1 VSQSATLRLEI
12 NPPIAEI
19 VLDRPRQRNAV
30 NHQMLDELQAALDA
44 TAHDADVHVVLIRA
58 EGPAFCAGNDMK
70 ERAGFSVAQVSA
82 RRRRGHDVLN
92 ALEGH
97 PRPCIAV
104 VHGAAV
110 AAGVELA
117 LCCDFILAGEAATFR
132 YPEGVRGP
140 GAGTRRLPERLGK
153 AIAKELLYTGRII
166 DAHEAQQLRLVNHV
180 FPDDQLLS
188 AARDMAL
195 TIAHGRPVAL
205 TLTKR
210 AIDSGVEPTAGE
222 AERLEQEAIDAA
234 LRFQDEHRAR
244 ASQPGERA

>member
-1 VSQSATLRLEI
+1 MSQSAMLRLEL

-19 VLDRPRQRNAV
+19 VLDRPQQRNAV
-30 NHQMLDELQAALDA
+30 NHQMLDELQAALNA
-44 TAHDADVHVVLIRA
+44 TANDSAVRVVLIRA

-70 ERAGFSVAQVSA
+70 ERAGFSVAQVSD
-82 RRRRGHDVLN
+82 RRRRGHEVLN

-140 GAGTRRLPERLGK
+140 GAGTRRLPERVGK

-166 DAHEAQQLRLVNHV
+166 DAHEAQELRLVNRV
-180 FPDDQLLS
+180 LPDDQLLTVAREM
-188 AARDMAL
+188 AA
-195 TIAHGRPVAL
+195 TIARGRPVAL

-210 AIDSGVEPTAGE
+210 AIDNGVEPSTDE
-222 AERLEQEAIDAA
+222 AERLEQEAIEAA
-234 LRFQDEHRAR
+234 LRFQEEHRTR
-244 ASQPGERA
+244 AK

>member
-1 VSQSATLRLEI
+1 MSQSAMLRLEL

-19 VLDRPRQRNAV
+19 VLDRPQQRNAV
-30 NHQMLDELQAALDA
+30 NHQMLDELQAALNA
-44 TAHDADVHVVLIRA
+44 TANDSAVRVVLIRA

-70 ERAGFSVAQVSA
+70 ERAGFSVAQVSD
-82 RRRRGHDVLN
+82 RRRRGHEVLN

-140 GAGTRRLPERLGK
+140 GAGTRRLPERVGK

-166 DAHEAQQLRLVNHV
+166 DAHEAQELRLVNRV
-180 FPDDQLLS
+180 LPDDQLLTVAREM
-188 AARDMAL
+188 AA
-195 TIAHGRPVAL
+195 TIARGRPVAL

-210 AIDSGVEPTAGE
+210 AIDNGVEPSAE
-222 AERLEQEAIDAA
+222 DAERLEQEAIEAA
-234 LRFQDEHRAR
+234 LRFQEEHRTR
-244 ASQPGERA
+244 AK

>member
-1 VSQSATLRLEI
+1 MSQSAMLRLEL

-19 VLDRPRQRNAV
+19 VLDWPQQRNAV
-30 NHQMLDELQAALDA
+30 NHQMLDELQAALNA
-44 TAHDADVHVVLIRA
+44 TANDSAVRVVLIRA

-70 ERAGFSVAQVSA
+70 ERAGFSVAQVSD
-82 RRRRGHDVLN
+82 RRRRGHEVLN

-140 GAGTRRLPERLGK
+140 GAGTRRLPERVGK

-166 DAHEAQQLRLVNHV
+166 DAHEAQELRLVNRV
-180 FPDDQLLS
+180 LPDDQLLTVAREM
-188 AARDMAL
+188 AA
-195 TIAHGRPVAL
+195 TIARGRPVAL

-210 AIDSGVEPTAGE
+210 AIDNGVEPSAE
-222 AERLEQEAIDAA
+222 DAERLEQEAIEAA
-234 LRFQDEHRAR
+234 LRFQEEHRTR
-244 ASQPGERA
+244 AK

>member
-1 VSQSATLRLEI
+1 MLRLEL

-19 VLDRPRQRNAV
+19 VLDRPQQRNAV
-30 NHQMLDELQAALDA
+30 NHQMLDELQAALNA
-44 TAHDADVHVVLIRA
+44 TANDSAVRVVLIRA

-70 ERAGFSVAQVSA
+70 ERAGFSVAQVSD
-82 RRRRGHDVLN
+82 RRRRGHEVLN

-140 GAGTRRLPERLGK
+140 GAGTRRLPERVGK

-166 DAHEAQQLRLVNHV
+166 DAHEAQELRLVNRV
-180 FPDDQLLS
+180 LPDDQLLTVAREM
-188 AARDMAL
+188 AA
-195 TIAHGRPVAL
+195 TIARGRPVAL

-210 AIDSGVEPTAGE
+210 AIDNGVEPSTDE
-222 AERLEQEAIDAA
+222 AERLEQEAIEAA
-234 LRFQDEHRAR
+234 LRFQEEHRTR
-244 ASQPGERA
+244 AK

>member
-1 VSQSATLRLEI
+1 MSQSATLRLEL

-30 NHQMLDELQAALDA
+30 NHQMLDELQAALAA
-44 TAHDADVHVVLIRA
+44 TENDADVRVVLLRA

-70 ERAGFSVAQVSA
+70 ERAGFTVEQVSA
-82 RRRRGHDVLN
+82 RRRRGHEVLD
-92 ALEGH
+92 ALERH

-140 GAGTRRLPERLGK
+140 GAGTRRLPARVGK
-153 AIAKELLYTGRII
+153 AIAKELLYTGRTI
-166 DAHEAQQLRLVNHV
+166 DAHEAERLRLVNHV
-180 FPDDQLLS
+180 FPDDDLLA
-188 AARDMAL
+188 AARDMAA
-195 TIAHGRPVAL
+195 TIARGRPVAL
-205 TLTKR
+205 SLTKR
-210 AIDSGVEPTAGE
+210 AIDTGIEPGPDDAN
-222 AERLEQEAIDAA
+222 RLEQEALEAA
-234 LRFQDEHRAR
+234 LRFQAEHPAR
-244 ASQPGERA
+244 